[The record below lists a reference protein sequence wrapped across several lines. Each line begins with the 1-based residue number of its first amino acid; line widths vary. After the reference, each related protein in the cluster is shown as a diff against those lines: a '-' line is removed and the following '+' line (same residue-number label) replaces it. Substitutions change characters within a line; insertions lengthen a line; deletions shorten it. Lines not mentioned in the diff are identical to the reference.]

1 MIQLSGPVARSLD
14 LVHSMIYFAPEAN
27 AAYAA
32 AGVESGRMGYF
43 ASRAAPMGAVGPGV
57 VTATFYNFNPAL
69 VARTIPQAWDL
80 VSPAALIQARFQA
93 AEAALRRLLGPLAD
107 AAEIGEAAELAGFA
121 ARSIQEQA
129 DQIVGRPLFGGHC
142 DVPWPGSPLG
152 KLWHATA
159 LLREHRGDGHIIALM
174 AAGLS
179 GLESLITHVATGRGF
194 AVRSAQRSRG
204 WSVEEWEG
212 AQSGL
217 LQKGLLDIDGGLT
230 PAGVELR
237 TGIEAMTDRLSIA
250 PWVALGESGT
260 VRLRELGKQLTR
272 ALVAAGAV
280 PDGIFA
286 AAKSPNAPT

>member
-1 MIQLSGPVARSLD
+1 MIQLSGQVARSLD

-32 AGVESGRMGYF
+32 VGIESGRMGYF

-69 VARTIPQAWDL
+69 VARAVPQAWEL
-80 VSPAALIQARFQA
+80 VTPTALIQARFQA

-107 AAEIGEAAELAGFA
+107 AEEIGEAAELAAVA
-121 ARSIQEQA
+121 ARSIQERA

-142 DVPWPGSPLG
+142 DVTWPITPLG
-152 KLWHATA
+152 KLWHATS

-204 WSVEEWEG
+204 WSVEEWES

-217 LQKGLLDIDGGLT
+217 LHRGLLDIDGGLT
-230 PAGVELR
+230 PAGMDLR
-237 TGIEAMTDRLSIA
+237 THIETVTDRLSMA
-250 PWVALGESGT
+250 PWAALGEPGT
-260 VRLRELGKQLTR
+260 VRLREIGKQLSR

-286 AAKSPNAPT
+286 ARKFPNAPT